1 MNFNMFNL
9 LASSS
14 PLPDWVTTLFPILQT
29 VFVCL
34 IAICAVGVIV
44 LVFMQESNSGGLG
57 SLGGATESNYYG
69 QNKRDSKE
77 YRLKKW
83 TYILAGAI
91 LVFAVLYFISF
102 NIVNIK

>member
-1 MNFNMFNL
+1 MFFNINL
-9 LASSS
+9 LASS
-14 PLPDWVTTLFPILQT
+14 PLPEWVTTLFPILQV

-34 IAICAVGVIV
+34 MALCALIVII
-44 LVFMQESNSGGLG
+44 LVFAQESNFGGLG
-57 SLGGATESNYYG
+57 AIGGANEANNYYG
-69 QNKRDSKE
+69 QNKADSKE

-102 NIVNIK
+102 NIVNIQ